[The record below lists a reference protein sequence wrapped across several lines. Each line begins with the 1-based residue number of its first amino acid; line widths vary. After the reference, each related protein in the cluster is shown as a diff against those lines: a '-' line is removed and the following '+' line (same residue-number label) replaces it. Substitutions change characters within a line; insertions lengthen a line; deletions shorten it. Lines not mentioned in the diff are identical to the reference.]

1 MIVSVKNIVFLV
13 FFYLNSLNNLKPR
26 LQCLSNNAVWCAGVK
41 VGDWWMTR
49 IECSAAG
56 VHRPTV
62 AGISGRMGEGCY
74 SIALSGGYE
83 DDIDCGEYFTY
94 TGKFAG
100 YF

>member
-1 MIVSVKNIVFLV
+1 M
-13 FFYLNSLNNLKPR
+13 
-26 LQCLSNNAVWCAGVK
+26 WCAGVK

-94 TGKFAG
+94 TGKFAC